1 MLIEF
6 NISQNEKNKK
16 KYWFQ
21 DEYFDLFVW
30 FGIDSNKIL
39 NFQLCYDRL
48 KIEKVISWDFE
59 KGFAHYHVDDGEYSP
74 HKNMSP
80 VFIQEGKFEY
90 DEAIPKFI
98 ESSSQIDKKIS
109 KFIIEKLDEYIQE
122 NPHG

>member
-6 NISQNEKNKK
+6 NICQKEENKK

-30 FGIDSNKIL
+30 FDTHSGKII

-48 KIEKVISWDFE
+48 RRERVMSWDYE
-59 KGFAHYHVDDGEYSP
+59 NGFNHYYIDDGEYSP

-80 VFIQEGKFEY
+80 VFFLEGKFAY
-90 DEAIPKFI
+90 NEAIPRFI
-98 ESSSQIDKKIS
+98 KSSNQIDKKIRH
-109 KFIIEKLDEYIQE
+109 FIIKKLDEYIQE
-122 NPHG
+122 NPNG